1 MPRCYAESLFQFTC
15 VKILE
20 MGKSNHFAIM
30 MLDPF
35 SQKKTDKSG
44 GAVEEKKESVLLLL
58 TFKALKWN
66 AFTITAYK
74 PVIFMHQFRQSAFNR
89 YQLISIYLSI
99 VIWKSIPIDNHRNL
113 GHRLSI
119 SIGIDWY
126 WLSLI
131 NDFIDWIP
139 RVLLSCV
146 NSLRLTYFNWLVL
159 FL

>member
-20 MGKSNHFAIM
+20 MGKSNHFAMM

-35 SQKKTDKSG
+35 SQKKTDKCG
-44 GAVEEKKESVLLLL
+44 GAVEEKKESILLLL

-66 AFTITAYK
+66 VFTITAYK
-74 PVIFMHQFRQSAFNR
+74 PVIFMHQFCQSAFNR

-99 VIWKSIPIDNHRNL
+99 VIWKSIPTDNHRNL

-139 RVLLSCV
+139 PVLLSCV